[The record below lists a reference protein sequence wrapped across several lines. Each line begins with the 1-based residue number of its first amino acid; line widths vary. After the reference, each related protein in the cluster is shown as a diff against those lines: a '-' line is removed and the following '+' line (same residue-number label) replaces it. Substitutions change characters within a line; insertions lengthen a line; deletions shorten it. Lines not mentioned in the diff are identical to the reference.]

1 MFRAPLEINAIR
13 LDPAYVAVRAGR
25 APWLSHLFRR
35 VASFGAGLLRGVLFM
50 PRQVMSLTRGRR
62 APFICFTSTTN
73 QTSALEPIVDGID
86 DLAWVVVNQ
95 ARRAGR
101 TLDFPGFAVSLVALL
116 SLPASLGFALTFL
129 LFRKEYGSFS
139 ARARALAFSFDE
151 VLRAYGY
158 LAAAHLLIA
167 VHRPHTIVV
176 SNDHNAINRALCLA
190 GEARGVRTIYVQH
203 APVTHVFPRLIVSQ
217 AFLDSEISA
226 DLYRRKPSSTCIEVL
241 GASRYDERF
250 RPVRPDAALSG
261 KVVSLCFNKIDDP
274 ARVLEYLE
282 ALTAR
287 GWKVVLRPHPAMG
300 PADLAFLPPEA
311 ELDRAPIPEHLRR
324 VRFLIAGSSGVL
336 LDAFMGGV
344 IPVLAT
350 DLSRVTDYYGFL
362 ERGAVYP
369 LDLGRLDN
377 FDEECES
384 WSLEALAPAMKAFN
398 AAIGT
403 PDMYSVACEIR
414 RRLLPQGTARIADE
428 RVG

>member
-13 LDPAYVAVRAGR
+13 LDPAYVAVRAGQTPL
-25 APWLSHLFRR
+25 AWHFSKR
-35 VASFGAGLLRGVLFM
+35 VASFGAGLLREVLFM
-50 PRQVMSLTRGRR
+50 PRQLVSLTRGGK
-62 APFICFTSTTN
+62 APFLCFTSTIN

-86 DLAWVVVNQ
+86 GLAWIVVNHPH
-95 ARRAGR
+95 RAGR
-101 TLDFPGFAVSLVALL
+101 TLDFPGFAVSLVALV
-116 SLPASLGFALTFL
+116 SLPATLVFALAFL
-129 LFRKEYGSFS
+129 LFRKEYGSFGT
-139 ARARALAFSFDE
+139 RARALAFSFDE

-203 APVTHVFPRLIVSQ
+203 APVTHVFPRLIVSE

-226 DLYRRKPSSTCIEVL
+226 DLYRRKPSATRIQVL

-250 RPVRPDAALSG
+250 RPVRSPDARSG

-282 ALTAR
+282 ALAAR

-300 PADLAFLPPEA
+300 PGDLAFLPPEA
-311 ELDRAPIPEHLRR
+311 ELDRSPISEHLRR

-344 IPVLAT
+344 VPVLAT

-384 WSLEALAPAMKAFN
+384 WNLAALAPAMKAFN

-403 PDMYSVACEIR
+403 PAMYSVACEIR
-414 RRLLPQGTARIADE
+414 RRLLAEGARIADE